1 MLKKKKIYKVH
12 PSPGAWAL
20 YKLKGKS
27 MICFFLFFFF
37 CFFFFFFFFTG
48 RERSFFFFF
57 FSRNIFVFCFCK
69 KKWLVLSY
77 RCARVYVLR
86 VLR

>member
-1 MLKKKKIYKVH
+1 MIKKKKIYKVH

-37 CFFFFFFFFTG
+37 CFFFFFFFFL
-48 RERSFFFFF
+48 FFFCFFVVFF
-57 FSRNIFVFCFCK
+57 FLKSK
-69 KKWLVLSY
+69 K
-77 RCARVYVLR
+77 YV
-86 VLR
+86 